1 MKKGLLSLACIA
13 SLGLNAQ
20 TILDDII
27 ISPNKT
33 TSFND
38 IVTIENASR
47 HNAMAYD
54 AQKSLFVAGVF
65 DTDFEGLEAI
75 AASSY
80 IIKKNS
86 EFQVE
91 WKVAI
96 KGAATVTSLISDG
109 QGGVYAAGT
118 IADIVEFIG
127 ADGQG
132 VEKEGYTE
140 SGAYTNSQCASFIAH
155 YDATG
160 KVINVATII
169 PTVDPALEETFMYY
183 PVDGDV
189 YCKINSLALVNG
201 KLYASAIFS
210 NKISTSD
217 NSSSV
222 TAGYINYFGGYF
234 LYMSNQ
240 SAVVIELND
249 NLEASA
255 FPFILKAADE
265 VYDEQKVNSIVMT
278 SDNSDLYLGVVATGT
293 QYSNSFGNNS
303 EFTFSNDGL
312 GTVGYGHIVF
322 AVSPESKTTKS
333 AHYESATD
341 EMFPINFIKGIKATD
356 ESIILAGTFNNALA
370 FDLDKTPVGA
380 DDMYVVSLS
389 KNDLNINWTAVTN
402 FDEGE
407 ATKNE
412 EIFTAMTVSG
422 DYVYLSG
429 YASDKATHTLATPL
443 SYVLDAKTGDI
454 KAVDNSD
461 YIFGLASAENGNKL
475 AKAHTTAPMTGISFS
490 DFGITSGISDNFA
503 DNSVKVSIYPNPVTE
518 TLYFTAQCDVEIF
531 TIDGISVLKASDV
544 SSVDVNTLV
553 NGIYFVKT
561 TIEGKSNVVKVIKK

>member
-1 MKKGLLSLACIA
+1 MLFRS

-127 ADGQG
+127 ADGQS
-132 VEKEGYTE
+132 VEKEGYKE
-140 SGAYTNSQCASFIAH
+140 SDAYTNSQCASFIAH

-183 PVDGDV
+183 PEDGE
-189 YCKINSLALVNG
+189 YSKYAEHLLAN
-201 KLYASAIFS
+201 
-210 NKISTSD
+210 
-217 NSSSV
+217 
-222 TAGYINYFGGYF
+222 
-234 LYMSNQ
+234 
-240 SAVVIELND
+240 
-249 NLEASA
+249 
-255 FPFILKAADE
+255 
-265 VYDEQKVNSIVMT
+265 
-278 SDNSDLYLGVVATGT
+278 
-293 QYSNSFGNNS
+293 
-303 EFTFSNDGL
+303 
-312 GTVGYGHIVF
+312 
-322 AVSPESKTTKS
+322 
-333 AHYESATD
+333 
-341 EMFPINFIKGIKATD
+341 
-356 ESIILAGTFNNALA
+356 
-370 FDLDKTPVGA
+370 
-380 DDMYVVSLS
+380 
-389 KNDLNINWTAVTN
+389 
-402 FDEGE
+402 
-407 ATKNE
+407 
-412 EIFTAMTVSG
+412 
-422 DYVYLSG
+422 
-429 YASDKATHTLATPL
+429 
-443 SYVLDAKTGDI
+443 
-454 KAVDNSD
+454 
-461 YIFGLASAENGNKL
+461 
-475 AKAHTTAPMTGISFS
+475 
-490 DFGITSGISDNFA
+490 
-503 DNSVKVSIYPNPVTE
+503 
-518 TLYFTAQCDVEIF
+518 
-531 TIDGISVLKASDV
+531 
-544 SSVDVNTLV
+544 
-553 NGIYFVKT
+553 
-561 TIEGKSNVVKVIKK
+561 